1 LQGAIYLLCELFF
14 EKFRPTLFERELVKL
29 EDGGTAGL
37 DWDGGIPD
45 PEKMPDKPILVICP
59 GLGGG
64 S

>member
-1 LQGAIYLLCELFF
+1 M
-14 EKFRPTLFERELVKL
+14 KL